1 MKKKFKVGDI
11 VEYPIGGD
19 SRKTHELHLIVERR
33 GVYIRLQCI
42 RTGEYYN
49 TIAKWIALPTY
60 SPTPMGLQ
68 VNAHPVIKGL

>member
-1 MKKKFKVGDI
+1 MKRKFKVGDL
-11 VEYPIGGD
+11 VEYPVIKGQ
-19 SRKTHELHLIVERR
+19 TLHLIVERR

-49 TIAKWIALPTY
+49 TIAKWITLPTY

-68 VNAHPVIKGL
+68 ENAHTVNKGL